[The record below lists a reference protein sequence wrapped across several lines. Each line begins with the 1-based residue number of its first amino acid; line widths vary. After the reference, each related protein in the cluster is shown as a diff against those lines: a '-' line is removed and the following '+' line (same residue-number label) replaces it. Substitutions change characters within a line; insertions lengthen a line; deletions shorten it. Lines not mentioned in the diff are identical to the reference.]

1 MQRMTEFKSRCSRSV
16 FALVSLVLL
25 SASPIDQAL
34 AQHKIVEGFV
44 SHGALQWPEYIAT
57 EFGWFKENGVELDML
72 VVGAGAAQQVAAG
85 ALNIAYSGF
94 PDFIRATN
102 AGAPVKIVI
111 NAIGQPPYSVYS
123 KPAIKKISDLKGKI
137 ASIGGQRDITLIY
150 MEAFLAGGG
159 LKAKDMDFVYAKATQ
174 DRLAALASG
183 GVDAA
188 ILYPPSTFRAGAQ
201 GFTYLGDIEPYLKD
215 FPFTV
220 WAANTDWAAKNRP
233 AMLAYIKAYGRCALA
248 LRRYQQREGRRHS
261 REIFP
266 AGSQGFRRHLRLLG
280 DQAEGVQ
287 RRWVD
292 QRGHL
297 QKDDRRADQSRGHEA
312 AGAAYVQVL
321 RSELCSRSLEIEAE
335 SLRGNRPDRQIIA
348 GRPSAS
354 IRPLKAT

>member
-1 MQRMTEFKSRCSRSV
+1 MQRMREFKSRCSRSV
-16 FALVSLVLL
+16 FTLASLVFL
-25 SASPIDQAL
+25 SAYPIDQAL
-34 AQHKIVEGFV
+34 AQHKIIEGFV

-111 NAIGQPPYSVYS
+111 NAIGQPPYGVYS

-174 DRLAALASG
+174 DRLAALVSG

-188 ILYPPSTFRAGAQ
+188 ILYPPATFRAAAQ

-233 AMLAYIKAYGRCALA
+233 AMLAYVKAYGRAVRWLYDGA
-248 LRRYQQREGRRHS
+248 NKEKAVDILVKYS
-261 REIFP
+261 RQERND
-266 AGSQGFRRHLRLLG
+266 S
-280 DQAEGVQ
+280 
-287 RRWVD
+287 
-292 QRGHL
+292 
-297 QKDDRRADQSRGHEA
+297 ADTYDYFVTKLKAFSPDGLISEA
-312 AGAAYVQVL
+312 TFKKMTDGL
-321 RSELCSRSLEIEAE
+321 ISLEDMKPPAPPMSKFFDPSFVQEAW
-335 SLRGNRPDRQIIA
+335 
-348 GRPSAS
+348 
-354 IRPLKAT
+354 K

>member
-1 MQRMTEFKSRCSRSV
+1 MQSIADMRGRCRRI
-16 FALVSLVLL
+16 AITLTSLLLL
-25 SASPIDQAL
+25 SAGPVELAR

-111 NAIGQPPYSVYS
+111 NAIGAPPYGVYS
-123 KPAIKKISDLKGKI
+123 KPAIKKISDLKGKVV
-137 ASIGGQRDITLIY
+137 SIGGTKDITLIY

-159 LKAKDMDFVYAKATQ
+159 LKAKDLDFVYAKATQ
-174 DRLAALASG
+174 DRFAALVSG

-188 ILYPPSTFRAGAQ
+188 ILYPPATFRAGAQ

-220 WAANTDWAAKNRP
+220 WAVNTDWAAKNRP
-233 AMLAYIKAYGRCALA
+233 ALLAYVKAYGRAVRWLYDPNNKEKA
-248 LRRYQQREGRRHS
+248 VDILVKYSRQDRKDSADTYDYFLTKLRAFSADGLISEATYKKMMDGLIS
-261 REIFP
+261 LDDMKAPVPPMSKFVDP
-266 AGSQGFRRHLRLLG
+266 SF
-280 DQAEGVQ
+280 VQ
-287 RRWVD
+287 
-292 QRGHL
+292 
-297 QKDDRRADQSRGHEA
+297 EA
-312 AGAAYVQVL
+312 W
-321 RSELCSRSLEIEAE
+321 
-335 SLRGNRPDRQIIA
+335 
-348 GRPSAS
+348 
-354 IRPLKAT
+354 K

>member
-1 MQRMTEFKSRCSRSV
+1 MERMTKFKSRCSRSI
-16 FALVSLVLL
+16 FALASLVLL
-25 SASPIDQAL
+25 SASPIDQTL
-34 AQHKIVEGFV
+34 AQHKIIEGFV

-57 EFGWFKENGVELDML
+57 EFGWFKENGLEVDML

-220 WAANTDWAAKNRP
+220 WAANTDWAAKNRET
-233 AMLAYIKAYGRCALA
+233 LLSYIRAY
-248 LRRYQQREGRRHS
+248 S
-261 REIFP
+261 RATHWLYDP
-266 AGSQGFRRHLRLLG
+266 KNK
-280 DQAEGVQ
+280 DQAVNILVKYSKQDRKDSADTYDYFVGKLRAFSANGRISSESYKRMTDALVQ
-287 RRWVD
+287 WGDLSQPIPPASKFFDLSFV
-292 QRGHL
+292 
-297 QKDDRRADQSRGHEA
+297 EA
-312 AGAAYVQVL
+312 AW
-321 RSELCSRSLEIEAE
+321 
-335 SLRGNRPDRQIIA
+335 
-348 GRPSAS
+348 
-354 IRPLKAT
+354 K